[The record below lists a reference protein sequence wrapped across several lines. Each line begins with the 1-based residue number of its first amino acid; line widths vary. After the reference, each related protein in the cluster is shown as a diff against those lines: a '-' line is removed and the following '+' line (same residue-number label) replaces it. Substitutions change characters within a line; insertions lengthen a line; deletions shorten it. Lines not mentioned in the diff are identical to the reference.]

1 MATGRGF
8 GEAVIHYR
16 KSYEVVGWSY
26 NGALYCVDH
35 APPIPDDCG
44 QGDHDASECVAVT
57 HNPKNTNVVTVIS
70 ATGVSQ
76 GVLDGNSIIDVP
88 QPVFL
93 DQVTAHDVCD
103 LCLIPLDA

>member
-1 MATGRGF
+1 MAF
-8 GEAVIHYR
+8 R

-26 NGALYCVDH
+26 SGALYCVDH
-35 APPIPDDCG
+35 EPAPPIPT
-44 QGDHDASECVAVT
+44 EAVT
-57 HNPKNTNVVTVIS
+57 VLS

-76 GVLDGNSIIDVP
+76 GLLDGNSITIIDVP

-103 LCLIPLDA
+103 LCLIPLAA

>member
-1 MATGRGF
+1 MYNPYRF
-8 GEAVIHYR
+8 R

-26 NGALYCVDH
+26 NGDLYCVNH
-35 APPIPDDCG
+35 EPAPE
-44 QGDHDASECVAVT
+44 A
-57 HNPKNTNVVTVIS
+57 VTVIS

-76 GVLDGNSIIDVP
+76 GVLDGNSIIDAP

-93 DQVTAHDVCD
+93 DQVTEHDVCD

>member
-1 MATGRGF
+1 MA
-8 GEAVIHYR
+8 YR

-35 APPIPDDCG
+35 EPEPPTEAAGCICG
-44 QGDHDASECVAVT
+44 PSMRSVQCVA
-57 HNPKNTNVVTVIS
+57 HGAAQGVTVIS

-76 GVLDGNSIIDVP
+76 GFLDGNSIIDAP

-93 DQVTAHDVCD
+93 DQVTQHDVCD
-103 LCLIPLDA
+103 LCFIPLDA

>member
-1 MATGRGF
+1 MTGQGF
-8 GEAVIHYR
+8 GASIHYR
-16 KSYEVVGWSY
+16 KSYEVVGWTY

-35 APPIPDDCG
+35 KPEPP
-44 QGDHDASECVAVT
+44 AEAVI
-57 HNPKNTNVVTVIS
+57 VIS
-70 ATGVSQ
+70 ATGAER
-76 GVLDGNSIIDVP
+76 GLLDGNNITLIDEP